1 LLCQHESKSGWLVG
15 DSLDRGMRCEKKRE
29 RERERE
35 RDQGGV
41 RFYKSSVTIF
51 SIAAFVRGGFGLCR
65 RCVLLGSSI
74 TPHLVLPMW
83 HDDDLL
89 QRPSQQVSV
98 VVRHPSLKSDTR
110 LVVCSRLRYYFG
122 CCSHHHSSRSNTG
135 HATSHDPWPVLLGV
149 VAISDQSRKSP
160 GADWSLPYESAELII
175 MINIDIDASTCRR
188 RHG

>member
-1 LLCQHESKSGWLVG
+1 VGCAARES
-15 DSLDRGMRCEKKRE
+15 
-29 RERERE
+29 
-35 RDQGGV
+35 DQGGV
-41 RFYKSSVTIF
+41 RFHKSSVTIF

-83 HDDDLL
+83 HNDLV

-122 CCSHHHSSRSNTG
+122 CCSHHHSSRSNTRPCNVSSSL
-135 HATSHDPWPVLLGV
+135 AFAARWQPFLTNLVKVPELT
-149 VAISDQSRKSP
+149 
-160 GADWSLPYESAELII
+160 GAPRT
-175 MINIDIDASTCRR
+175 NQRN
-188 RHG
+188 